1 MENLIPQDFNKLLNS
16 SPEPSPDPPHQGV
29 SQPPFF
35 PKNFENFPSNQDIP
49 KPIGTIE
56 SPKINPNEKLLKKLD
71 DYIQSCLHKYKPVEH
86 PDKSLYDN
94 TLEKDHDSI
103 ISRKST
109 IPDLVIWN
117 KKFNKN
123 DCFYDTQLET
133 KNDFPRFTFYLR
145 LGNKDK
151 NKKDKN
157 DKNNK
162 NNKYNNKYNID
173 DNINNNDYMNMTNYY
188 FNSPEEYYNHY
199 YNYNYNYS
207 EDNSNI
213 PSEGNDIQNIIK
225 NLNNNLASYYSKA
238 FLAKNKK
245 SKKKISGNRP
255 RIGDWTC
262 IYCFNLNFSFR
273 KSCNKCHSLKEE
285 L

>member
-1 MENLIPQDFNKLLNS
+1 MKELLEQIKQEN
-16 SPEPSPDPPHQGV
+16 E
-29 SQPPFF
+29 
-35 PKNFENFPSNQDIP
+35 
-49 KPIGTIE
+49 
-56 SPKINPNEKLLKKLD
+56 EKLLKEKKQKEKTSAEKDKENKQRKESINTTSKSTSVATSVALSID
-71 DYIQSCLHKYKPVEH
+71 DYNFPSYLSINPNNNEISEYEINEEKFKKKKTSSPIVEYYNGFEKFWNKEYES
-86 PDKSLYDN
+86 PIDLTKSANYVDKKKFISLYELN
-94 TLEKDHDSI
+94 L
-103 ISRKST
+103 
-109 IPDLVIWN
+109 
-117 KKFNKN
+117 KKTKINPK
-123 DCFYDTQLET
+123 ET
-133 KNDFPRFTFYLR
+133 DV
-145 LGNKDK
+145 
-151 NKKDKN
+151 KDKN

-188 FNSPEEYYNHY
+188 FKSPEEYYNHY

-207 EDNSNI
+207 EGNSNI

-273 KSCNKCHSLKEE
+273 KSCNKCHALKE
-285 L
+285 